1 MTDKTSARPSPV
13 FVKMLKDMYGLHPN
27 DVQMDDRIV
36 RSRNKREIEEA
47 LDEMGRDM
55 DLDRMDRWAS
65 EGQIP
70 LLPTDRKGLIRMA
83 SELPLGDRKR
93 RAILSGL
100 KAGAGSKAGA
110 SASQVAKELKEVASL
125 ASRASGETDNLPWVA
140 VRLAAILD
148 AMNMVLYY
156 IDSDSLDAA
165 VGGDLTKIA
174 QKIRRATNNGKKLGG
189 AGKTAK
195 IDDEDLNKVLIVM
208 KAHVSRRPDKGWQM
222 MAAPEDAASGP
233 ADSGIVADWLGWG
246 GGAATTA
253 LRVLQRQGLVNSV
266 KGRTRKNRWYL
277 TPKGLQAAVRAKTT
291 TKLAQKKP

>member
-1 MTDKTSARPSPV
+1 MKTPSP
-13 FVKMLKDMYGLHPN
+13 
-27 DVQMDDRIV
+27 
-36 RSRNKREIEEA
+36 
-47 LDEMGRDM
+47 
-55 DLDRMDRWAS
+55 
-65 EGQIP
+65 IP
-70 LLPTDRKGLIRMA
+70 SLPTDRKGLIRMA

-100 KAGAGSKAGA
+100 KAGAG
-110 SASQVAKELKEVASL
+110 
-125 ASRASGETDNLPWVA
+125 
-140 VRLAAILD
+140 
-148 AMNMVLYY
+148 
-156 IDSDSLDAA
+156 
-165 VGGDLTKIA
+165 
-174 QKIRRATNNGKKLGG
+174 
-189 AGKTAK
+189 KTAK

-208 KAHVSRRPDKGWQM
+208 KAHVSRRPDKGWRM